1 MTKQK
6 LSIKEYII
14 HPGMQ
19 KNKRT
24 FWKDIKFKYKVSII
38 NENTLEEVAK
48 LRISKLNGLWVIL
61 LASLIIFTVSSL
73 IIIFT
78 PLHYYLPGYVN
89 SELRSQIVNNSIQAD
104 SIIKAMDKQMV
115 YIENI
120 KKVMSGNLSIDSINV
135 NDTVTPAYND
145 SIIPVSEREME
156 FRKQYEESEKYN
168 LTNVTISQNELLG
181 LNFFTPTRGIVINKF
196 SPETGHFGIDVTAMP
211 ESNIISV
218 LDGTVIMT
226 NYTVEFGYS
235 IMVQHTNNI
244 VSIYKHC
251 SRLLKETG
259 DVVKGGEAI
268 GLTVND
274 KNKNIKHLHFEL
286 WHKGKAINP
295 DKYIVF

>member
-1 MTKQK
+1 
-6 LSIKEYII
+6 
-14 HPGMQ
+14 MQ
-19 KNKRT
+19 KHKRT
-24 FWKDIKFKYKVSII
+24 FWKEIKFKYKVSII

-61 LASLIIFTVSSL
+61 FASLIIFTISSL
-73 IIIFT
+73 IIVFT

-89 SELRSQIVNNSIQAD
+89 SELRAQIVNNSIQAD
-104 SIIKAMDKQMV
+104 SIITAMNKQILYV
-115 YIENI
+115 ENM
-120 KKVMSGNLSIDSINV
+120 KKVMSGNLSLDSINI
-135 NDTVTPAYND
+135 NDTVTPAFID
-145 SIIPVSEREME
+145 SIIPVSAREYE

-181 LNFFTPTRGIVINKF
+181 LNFFSPTRGIVINKF

-226 NYTVEFGYS
+226 NYTAEFGYS
-235 IMVQHTNNI
+235 IAVQHTSNI

-259 DVVKGGEAI
+259 DIVKGGEAI
-268 GLTVND
+268 GLAVND

-286 WHKGKAINP
+286 WHKGKAFNP